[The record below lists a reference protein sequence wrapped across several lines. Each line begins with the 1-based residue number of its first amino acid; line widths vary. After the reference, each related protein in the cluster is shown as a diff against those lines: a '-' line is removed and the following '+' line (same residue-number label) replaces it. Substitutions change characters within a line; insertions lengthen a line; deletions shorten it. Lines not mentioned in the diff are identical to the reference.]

1 MNSETAVKPVPG
13 VIWRTLDDETVLILP
28 NSGHYVII
36 NEVGTFIWE
45 LIERAMPVKE
55 IEREIVDNYGV
66 TIEQAATD
74 LQTFLNELSHKGLI
88 TGNPISV

>member
-1 MNSETAVKPVPG
+1 MNSETTVKPVPG

-55 IEREIVDNYGV
+55 IEREIVDTYGV

>member
-1 MNSETAVKPVPG
+1 MNSETIVKPVPG

-55 IEREIVDNYGV
+55 IEREMVDNYGV
-66 TIEQAATD
+66 TIEQGATD
-74 LQTFLNELSHKGLI
+74 LQTFLNSLI
-88 TGNPISV
+88 QTIRTQPSTK